1 MTATVI
7 SRTLLLLAVAAPP
20 RVAAQSFEAASI
32 KPADPEHIGLQLY
45 APNPGSFRAMAAD
58 VKHLIA
64 FAYSVRDVQISGG
77 PGWVDTDLFD
87 IEAKTAGPATNPELR
102 LMVQSLLKDRFHL
115 KVRRES
121 KEQAVLDLVAGK
133 KGPKM
138 TPVESAGLGIGLGKT
153 QLNGR
158 GANMAGLASVL
169 SSRVAHQVID
179 KTGLTGFYNFTLTWT
194 PDDANGAE
202 NGPSLFAALEEQLG
216 LRLEP
221 GKALVE
227 TLIIEGV
234 ERPAGN

>member
-1 MTATVI
+1 
-7 SRTLLLLAVAAPP
+7 
-20 RVAAQSFEAASI
+20 
-32 KPADPEHIGLQLY
+32 
-45 APNPGSFRAMAAD
+45 MAAFE
-58 VKHLIA
+58 VIQERIAEGWTYQVNLTARLGSEPAGSHVRVWLNEKATHVQASERPGRGTPVPTTRLIDWIGT
-64 FAYSVRDVQISGG
+64 V
-77 PGWVDTDLFD
+77 
-87 IEAKTAGPATNPELR
+87 
-102 LMVQSLLKDRFHL
+102 
-115 KVRRES
+115 
-121 KEQAVLDLVAGK
+121 EQAVLDLVAGK